1 MTAEKLY
8 PESPINQA
16 TMSSAKADATVEG
29 LGTDESHRFEH
40 TGSSGSG
47 PRLTADQV
55 WHTLEKSSFAVLSYR
70 TPSGDPRSSGVV
82 YKTLDR
88 KLYVAVAPDSWKARH
103 IGASG
108 RIAVTVPVRR
118 GGLLSLIFP
127 IPPATVSF
135 HGKASVH
142 ATDSTGAASV
152 LGQLRS
158 LLPPERRSTAVLIEI
173 LAEDAFVTY
182 GVGVSL
188 KDMRSPKTARARVSV
203 FTEA

>member
-1 MTAEKLY
+1 
-8 PESPINQA
+8 
-16 TMSSAKADATVEG
+16 MSSANADPRVKG
-29 LGTDESHRFEH
+29 LRTDASQSPEH
-40 TGSSGSG
+40 TGGSSGA
-47 PRLTADQV
+47 PHLTADQV
-55 WHTLEKSSFAVLSYR
+55 WRAVERASFAVLGYR

-82 YKTLDR
+82 YKTLGR

-103 IGASG
+103 IEVSG

-142 ATDSTGAASV
+142 TTDSEVATSV
-152 LGQLRS
+152 LGQLGS
-158 LLPPERRSTAVLIEI
+158 LLPPERRTTAVLIEI
-173 LAEDAFVTY
+173 VAEDVFVTY

-203 FTEA
+203 S

>member
-1 MTAEKLY
+1 M
-8 PESPINQA
+8 
-16 TMSSAKADATVEG
+16 
-29 LGTDESHRFEH
+29 
-40 TGSSGSG
+40 
-47 PRLTADQV
+47 
-55 WHTLEKSSFAVLSYR
+55 
-70 TPSGDPRSSGVV
+70 

-88 KLYVAVAPDSWKARH
+88 KLYVAVAPDSWKASH

-142 ATDSTGAASV
+142 TTDSTAAAAV
-152 LGQLRS
+152 LGQLDS
-158 LLPPERRSTAVLIEI
+158 LLPPERRTTAVLIEI
-173 LAEDAFVTY
+173 VAEDSFITY

-188 KDMRSPKTARARVSV
+188 KDMRSPKTARARVPV
-203 FTEA
+203 Y